1 MSESLMPS
9 SAGLTSMTTSWSPKR
24 THRTGSAAC
33 WQLGM
38 WRPPN
43 RTAPAEIWSSYGA
56 TGAQKGANVPR
67 PLPAKT
73 AKTSQKT
80 VANRCA
86 YLRFGPHGKE
96 GVGGSSPPEGSA
108 KAPHIGAFLVEGV
121 CRIASMRCVWSPL
134 WSLQVQ
140 SARSRASEAIAP
152 GGRLLHDVA
161 ALERVAEA
169 RREVRRAGNGPGP
182 GQPGHRRCLRC
193 VSSHEAY

>member
-1 MSESLMPS
+1 
-9 SAGLTSMTTSWSPKR
+9 LTSMTTSWSPKR
-24 THRTGSAAC
+24 THRTESAAC

-43 RTAPAEIWSSYGA
+43 TTAPAEIWSSYGA
-56 TGAQKGANVPR
+56 TGAQKSANVPR

-108 KAPHIGAFLVEGV
+108 SKKVPAN
-121 CRIASMRCVWSPL
+121 R
-134 WSLQVQ
+134 QVLL
-140 SARSRASEAIAP
+140 SRAIPQHFPVIDRTAVSTSQSPTKCLQIRMLSETMEHLLGTDGMAGRAAEKGRSEP
-152 GGRLLHDVA
+152 LEQAQLQHPAGGGRWSA
-161 ALERVAEA
+161 TPW
-169 RREVRRAGNGPGP
+169 G
-182 GQPGHRRCLRC
+182 
-193 VSSHEAY
+193 